1 MKRLHR
7 NPMVVDNVMP
17 AVREIFRALVQM
29 AKADSGELVIRTQN
43 DFGDKTDP
51 RKYGFG
57 IMVEFETSETFL
69 IPRNLAATRQSFF
82 GVPGLNVSYVAVWH
96 LNDFGQFAMRQSEFF
111 KDFKGRL
118 LFTVT
123 AQ

>member
-17 AVREIFRALVQM
+17 AVREIFRALAQM
-29 AKADSGELVIRTQN
+29 SMADSGELVIRTQN

-57 IMVEFETSETFL
+57 IMVEFETSKTFL
-69 IPRNLAATRQSFF
+69 IPRNSNHFSRNEWDSPSGSIRHLAEKLWPSKK
-82 GVPGLNVSYVAVWH
+82 P
-96 LNDFGQFAMRQSEFF
+96 SEEDP
-111 KDFKGRL
+111 K
-118 LFTVT
+118 
-123 AQ
+123 